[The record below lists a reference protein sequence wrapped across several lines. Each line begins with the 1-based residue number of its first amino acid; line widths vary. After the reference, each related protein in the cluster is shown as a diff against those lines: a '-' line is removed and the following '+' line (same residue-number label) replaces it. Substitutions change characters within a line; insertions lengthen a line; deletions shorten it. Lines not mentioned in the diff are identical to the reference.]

1 MPAGFTPVYKI
12 LKEGD
17 DITSNFNSRTLQIK
31 VQLKGGGGNS
41 DTCEITIDDRDWKVA
56 AVEVGVKLE
65 IYLGY
70 KEIGYAQMGVFEVT
84 TVDYEINPRQIR
96 ITGTGT
102 PFTGTLKAPKIQ
114 NFENKTVGE
123 IIQQLAGDS
132 GVQASVA
139 PDVANEKIPHL
150 NLNSSPLH
158 LIHELERRFGAL
170 AKFENGR
177 LIFNKRDSGETTSG
191 LGTMVLVLRPPNVT
205 KGFVRHTTRGEY
217 SSVKVG
223 WYDENGI
230 KKYHEEKD
238 SQARTDENGQVDENP
253 FLSGRI
259 GRTEGEAKAMAKSHL
274 AALKRSNGE
283 LHVTLSKGD
292 PWIRDQMRTL
302 MTGFRDKV
310 DGSYINDTVT
320 HVYVKDGG
328 IQTDILGKP
337 PGDGADYSSLNEGE
351 FYALGSGG
359 VVGPT
364 GPQQPN
370 GTPTGP
376 DAGSGPAAPTPDPDT
391 LPPPPPPPPLESA

>member
-1 MPAGFTPVYKI
+1 MPTGFSPVYKI
-12 LKEGD
+12 MKDGT
-17 DITSNFNSRTLQIK
+17 DITGNFNSRTLQIK
-31 VQLKGGGGNS
+31 VKLKGGGGDS
-41 DTCEITIDDRDWKVA
+41 DTCEITIDDRDWKFA
-56 AVEVGVKLE
+56 PVEVRAKLE

-70 KEIGYAQMGVFEVT
+70 KEIGYAQMGVFEVA
-84 TVDYEINPRQIR
+84 TVDYEVSPRQIR
-96 ITGTGT
+96 IIGTSV
-102 PFTGTLKAPKIQ
+102 PFTGTLKAPKVQ
-114 NFENKTVGE
+114 AFENKTVGDV
-123 IIQQLAGDS
+123 IQQLAQES

-139 PDVANEKIPHL
+139 PDVAGEKIPHL

-191 LGTMVLVLRPPNVT
+191 LGTMVLVLRPENVT
-205 KGFVRHTTRGEY
+205 RGLVRHTTRGDY
-217 SSVKVG
+217 ASVKVG

-230 KKYHEEKD
+230 KRYVEEVD
-238 SQARTDENGQVDENP
+238 PTAPRGEDGQPGDP
-253 FLSGRI
+253 TFLSGRI

-310 DGSYINDTVT
+310 DGSYVNDTVT
-320 HVYVKDGG
+320 HTYMKDAG
-328 IQTDILGKP
+328 IQTHILGKP
-337 PGDGADYSSLNEGE
+337 PGDGADYSSLNEGA

-359 VVGPT
+359 VVGPV
-364 GPQQPN
+364 GPQL
-370 GTPTGP
+370 P
-376 DAGSGPAAPTPDPDT
+376 DGSAVGVPEAQLPFPSGPEPLPAPE
-391 LPPPPPPPPLESA
+391 PPVGT